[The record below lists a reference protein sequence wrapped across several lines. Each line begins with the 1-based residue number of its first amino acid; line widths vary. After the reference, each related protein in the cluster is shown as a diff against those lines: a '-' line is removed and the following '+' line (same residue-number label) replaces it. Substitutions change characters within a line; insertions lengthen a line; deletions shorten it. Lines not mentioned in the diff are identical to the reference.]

1 MRYDV
6 ARRQTRRYPTVQASY
21 RGRVSSAVFILEKT
35 RFMRG
40 SMLRPITVF
49 AALLASMLACQ
60 GAALAQAPAV
70 APAQANA
77 QQNPDDVLAE
87 NAQTRLTRADYDAD
101 IQRLPA
107 EMRAEFASDKQR
119 LATYLTNLLVVKT
132 LAADA
137 RKAGLENDPVLQRR
151 VALEVDRALADMQ
164 LRRLEEA
171 AGKEFDAK
179 TAEYTLKAKE
189 LYLVDKN
196 KYRMPEQ
203 INASQILFD
212 LQHHT
217 PEEALALAQETRKK
231 LIAGADFNA
240 TAKELSDDPSAK
252 SNGGQIGWFTR
263 DRMDPSFSQAAFD
276 MKNVGDI
283 SEPIK
288 SRFGY
293 HLIKLEGRKAAEVRP
308 FEAVQPKIMADLRKR
323 YVEAQRDART
333 AAIRLDP
340 DLKVNL
346 PAVDALVYRV
356 DPETF
361 SMPRRGAGEP
371 LRANRGKKGT
381 IAPQ

>member
-1 MRYDV
+1 MFR
-6 ARRQTRRYPTVQASY
+6 SM
-21 RGRVSSAVFILEKT
+21 SLFSAL
-35 RFMRG
+35 
-40 SMLRPITVF
+40 
-49 AALLASMLACQ
+49 AAFMLAWQ
-60 GAALAQAPAV
+60 AAAVAQTSTQTPASAPA
-70 APAQANA
+70 ATQHL
-77 QQNPDDVLAE
+77 PDEVLAE
-87 NAQTRLTRADYDAD
+87 NGQTRLTRADYDAD

-107 EMRAEFASDKQR
+107 DMREAFASDPRR
-119 LATYLTNLLVVKT
+119 LSTYLTNLLIVKT

-151 VALEVDRALADMQ
+151 IALEVDRALADLQ
-164 LRRLEEA
+164 LHRLEEA

-179 TAEYTLKAKE
+179 AGEYVVKAKE

-212 LQHHT
+212 LRHHT

-240 TAKELSDDPSAK
+240 TAKELSDDPTAK

-263 DRMDPSFSQAAFD
+263 ERMDPSFSQGAFD

-293 HLIKLEGRKAAEVRP
+293 HLIRLEGRRAAEVRP
-308 FEAVQPKIMADLRKR
+308 FEAVQPQIMAELRKR
-323 YVEAQRDART
+323 YVEAQRDAKT
-333 AAIRLDP
+333 EAIRIDP
-340 DLKVNL
+340 ALKVNQ
-346 PAVDALVYRV
+346 PAVDALVV
-356 DPETF
+356 HADPELF
-361 SMPRRGAGEP
+361 GGRRRGSAEP
-371 LRANRGKKGT
+371 LRANGDMKGT
-381 IAPQ
+381 TAPPQ

>member
-1 MRYDV
+1 MFR
-6 ARRQTRRYPTVQASY
+6 
-21 RGRVSSAVFILEKT
+21 
-35 RFMRG
+35 
-40 SMLRPITVF
+40 SMTLF
-49 AALLASMLACQ
+49 AAMAASVLAWQA
-60 GAALAQAPAV
+60 GAAAQTPAPA
-70 APAQANA
+70 PASTPAA
-77 QQNPDDVLAE
+77 TVHPPDEVLAE
-87 NAQTRLTRADYDAD
+87 NGETRLTRADYDAD

-107 EMRAEFASDKQR
+107 EMREAFASDPRR
-119 LATYLTNLLVVKT
+119 LSTYLTNLLIVKT
-132 LAADA
+132 LAAEA

-151 VALEVDRALADMQ
+151 IALEIDRALADMQ

-179 TAEYTLKAKE
+179 ADEYLVKAKE

-196 KYRMPEQ
+196 KYRVPEQ

-212 LQHHT
+212 LKHHT
-217 PEEALALAQETRKK
+217 PEEALARAQETRKK

-240 TAKELSDDPSAK
+240 TAKELSDDPTAK

-293 HLIKLEGRKAAEVRP
+293 HLIRLEGRRPAEVRP
-308 FEAVQPKIMADLRKR
+308 FEAVQAQVMADLRKR
-323 YVEAQRDART
+323 YVEAKRDAKT
-333 AAIRLDP
+333 EAIRIDP
-340 DLKVNL
+340 ALKVNQ
-346 PAVDALVYRV
+346 PAVDALVFRA
-356 DPETF
+356 DPEIF
-361 SMPRRGAGEP
+361 SMPRRGSAEP
-371 LRANRGKKGT
+371 LRGNRDKKGT

>member
-1 MRYDV
+1 
-6 ARRQTRRYPTVQASY
+6 
-21 RGRVSSAVFILEKT
+21 
-35 RFMRG
+35 
-40 SMLRPITVF
+40 MLRPITVF
-49 AALLASMLACQ
+49 AALLASTLACE

-70 APAQANA
+70 APAPANA
-77 QQNPDDVLAE
+77 QQNPDEVLAE

-107 EMRAEFASDKQR
+107 EMRGEFASDRKR

-151 VALEVDRALADMQ
+151 IALEVDRALADMQ

-179 TAEYTLKAKE
+179 AAQYAVKAKE
-189 LYLVDKN
+189 VYLVDKE
-196 KYRMPEQ
+196 KFRMPEQ
-203 INASQILFD
+203 ISASQILFD
-212 LQHHT
+212 FKRHT
-217 PEEALALAQETRKK
+217 PDEALALAQQTRKK
-231 LIAGADFNA
+231 LIAGADFTA
-240 TAKELSDDPSAK
+240 TAKELSDDPTAK
-252 SNGGQIGWFTR
+252 TNGGQIGWFTR

-293 HLIKLEGRKAAEVRP
+293 HLIRFEGRKAAEVRP

-323 YVEAQRDART
+323 YVETQRDTRT
-333 AAIRLDP
+333 EAIRLDP
-340 DLKVNL
+340 DLKVNE
-346 PAVDALVYRV
+346 PAIDALVHPL
-356 DPETF
+356 DPESF
-361 SMPRRGAGEP
+361 GAAKRGSVGPVRGE
-371 LRANRGKKGT
+371 KKGA